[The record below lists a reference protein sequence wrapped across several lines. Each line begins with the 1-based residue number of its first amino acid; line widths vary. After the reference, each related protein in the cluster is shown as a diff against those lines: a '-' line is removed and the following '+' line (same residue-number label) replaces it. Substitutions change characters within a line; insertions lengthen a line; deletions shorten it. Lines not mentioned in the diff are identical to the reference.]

1 MYRITAVINKAGGAP
16 VSWTFYS
23 GRRMTLEQC
32 ETMLSRDR
40 EAGRH
45 NGFRVTLTEFLCE
58 KVDNNFNVTHKVAQQ
73 CSIKVKKGVK
83 PKNISGE

>member
-32 ETMLSRDR
+32 ETMLSRNR

-45 NGFRVTLTEFLCE
+45 NGFRVSLTEFLCE
-58 KVDNNFNVTHKVAQQ
+58 KVGNNLNVTHETAQQ
-73 CSIKVKKGVK
+73 CSLKVKKRR
-83 PKNISGE
+83 